1 MPNQKL
7 KLKKARL
14 IQDSETGVQAEEIYS
29 DYQYLD
35 KKIAI
40 PDILKALQNKTGL
53 TRQTLVEILKQ
64 SGRIDEI
71 KNNPQRFIEIV
82 AEIINNELYDL
93 MKNGIYYQKLDE
105 VYEQNLFETYQIYAN
120 QYTFDVSKM
129 DKTIYNG
136 VLDLDSNTEH
146 QFATDCENYDE
157 QVAFYFK
164 LPKKFKIPTPIGN
177 YNPDWAVIVRKDGE
191 QVYFI
196 AETKNTGK
204 KSVQDGVAVNKLD
217 WEERFKIACA
227 ERYFDGFADMQ
238 YKIVKKVDE
247 LQ

>member
-1 MPNQKL
+1 M
-7 KLKKARL
+7 
-14 IQDSETGVQAEEIYS
+14 
-29 DYQYLD
+29 D

-105 VYEQNLFETYQIYAN
+105 VYEQNLFETYQIYTN
-120 QYTFDVSKM
+120 QYTFDVNKM

-136 VLDLDSNTEH
+136 VLDLDSITEH

-157 QVAFYFK
+157 QVDFYFK
-164 LPKKFKIPTPIGN
+164 LPKKFK
-177 YNPDWAVIVRKDGE
+177 NP
-191 QVYFI
+191 
-196 AETKNTGK
+196 NT
-204 KSVQDGVAVNKLD
+204 N
-217 WEERFKIACA
+217 R
-227 ERYFDGFADMQ
+227 
-238 YKIVKKVDE
+238 
-247 LQ
+247 

>member
-1 MPNQKL
+1 M
-7 KLKKARL
+7 
-14 IQDSETGVQAEEIYS
+14 
-29 DYQYLD
+29 
-35 KKIAI
+35 
-40 PDILKALQNKTGL
+40 
-53 TRQTLVEILKQ
+53 
-64 SGRIDEI
+64 
-71 KNNPQRFIEIV
+71 

-105 VYEQNLFETYQIYAN
+105 VYEQSLFKTYQIYTN
-120 QYTFDVSKM
+120 QYTFDVSKK

-136 VLDLDSNTEH
+136 VLDLDSTTEH

-177 YNPDWAVIVRKDGE
+177 YNPDWAVIIKKNGE

-196 AETKNTGK
+196 AETKNTGD
-204 KSVQDGVAVNKLD
+204 KSIQDGVVVDKLK

-227 ERYFDGFADMQ
+227 KRFFEINDEVDYQ
-238 YKIVKKVDE
+238 VVQKINE
-247 LQ
+247 LT